1 MIPEKTSLLLKGFE
15 IEIYTGTP
23 QGEVVGLSDQVVAN
37 LEGYKQEPDSRM
49 VECITTPL
57 SDYNQIACAI
67 LQSYQKLR
75 TYLKSIGGF
84 TLIPGSALHLEGSD
98 RFYRSDPAN
107 TFHGYVAETYGSK
120 LLTCSV
126 HINIGLDDPELIT
139 RACRLIRVEAPLY
152 LALSASSPFLD
163 GQVTGR
169 HSTRWPIFPKTP
181 PYLPLFESHSHYIS
195 WVEEQLALGTMKN
208 VRHMWNSV
216 RPNGNNR
223 PYDINRIEMRICD
236 LIENPITLLAIT
248 ALLEARLWQL
258 IEDPN
263 LDPLKTSNL
272 PEKTRSEDLL
282 QLTEAN
288 EIAVA
293 NRSLD
298 AELQHW
304 QDGKKVTARNWLREI
319 YQEVWNTA
327 ESRGF
332 SSFLIPLQTILE
344 EGNTAQRWLKLYDQG
359 WDIRKIIQQAIQD
372 MEFNEQI
379 YRERLCL

>member
-1 MIPEKTSLLLKGFE
+1 MISQKTSLLLKGFE

-23 QGEVVGLSDQVVAN
+23 QGEIVELSDQVVAN
-37 LEGYKQEPDSRM
+37 LEGYKQEPDKRII
-49 VECITTPL
+49 ECITTPL
-57 SDYNQIACAI
+57 SDYHQVACAI

-75 TYLKSIGGF
+75 TFLKSIGNF
-84 TLIPGSALHLEGSD
+84 TLIPGSTLHLEGSD
-98 RFYRSDPAN
+98 RFYRAKPASD
-107 TFHGYVAETYGSK
+107 FHSYAVATYGSR

-126 HINIGLDDPELIT
+126 HINIGLNDPDLIT
-139 RACRLIRVEAPLY
+139 RAGRLIRVEAPLY

-181 PYLPLFESHSHYIS
+181 SCLPLFESHKHYIN
-195 WVEEQLALGTMKN
+195 WVEQQLALGTMQN
-208 VRHMWNSV
+208 VRHLWNSV

-236 LIENPITLLAIT
+236 LIENPSTLLAIT

-263 LDPLKTSNL
+263 LDPLKASNL
-272 PEKTRSEDLL
+272 PEQTRPKDLL
-282 QLTEAN
+282 KLTEAN

-293 NRSLD
+293 HRSID

-304 QDGKKVTARNWLREI
+304 QDGRRITARDWLREM
-319 YQEVWNTA
+319 YQEVWKTA
-327 ESRGF
+327 ENKGF
-332 SSFLIPLQTILE
+332 SSFLLPLQTILE
-344 EGNTAQRWLKLYDQG
+344 EGNTAQRWLKLYSQG

-372 MEFNEQI
+372 MELNEQI
-379 YRERLCL
+379 YKDKFV

>member
-1 MIPEKTSLLLKGFE
+1 
-15 IEIYTGTP
+15 
-23 QGEVVGLSDQVVAN
+23 
-37 LEGYKQEPDSRM
+37 
-49 VECITTPL
+49 
-57 SDYNQIACAI
+57 
-67 LQSYQKLR
+67 
-75 TYLKSIGGF
+75 
-84 TLIPGSALHLEGSD
+84 
-98 RFYRSDPAN
+98 
-107 TFHGYVAETYGSK
+107 
-120 LLTCSV
+120 
-126 HINIGLDDPELIT
+126 
-139 RACRLIRVEAPLY
+139 
-152 LALSASSPFLD
+152 
-163 GQVTGR
+163 
-169 HSTRWPIFPKTP
+169 
-181 PYLPLFESHSHYIS
+181 
-195 WVEEQLALGTMKN
+195 
-208 VRHMWNSV
+208 MWNSV

-236 LIENPITLLAIT
+236 LIENPIALLAIT